1 VCAGNDIGGD
11 HAPDRLQF
19 GHNAATEREQRQR
32 ASRRPAEH
40 LLDDRGC
47 RNLLGLA
54 EPLAYRIGSGSA
66 PTVWKATRIGR

>member
-1 VCAGNDIGGD
+1 
-11 HAPDRLQF
+11 LQF

-47 RNLLGLA
+47 RNLLGWRSRL
-54 EPLAYRIGSGSA
+54 PDRIRVP
-66 PTVWKATRIGR
+66 PTVWKAMR